1 VNDSRPTERLENH
14 LAILLEYGTWL
25 ACAVIAV
32 GLLLTSVVMTESVV
46 GTALVKTGIGLIIL
60 LPMLRVAM
68 MLGLFA
74 KDRNY
79 HYTAI
84 ALTVL
89 LIIAAGFV
97 IGLRS

>member
-1 VNDSRPTERLENH
+1 MNDSRPTERLENR

-25 ACAVIAV
+25 ACAVIAA
-32 GLLLTSVVMTESVV
+32 GLLLTSVVMTQSVL
-46 GTALVKTGIGLIIL
+46 GGALVKTGIGLIIL
-60 LPMLRVAM
+60 LPMLRVTM

-79 HYTAI
+79 QYTAI

-89 LIIAAGFV
+89 LIIAAGVV

>member
-1 VNDSRPTERLENH
+1 MNDSRPTERLENR
-14 LAILLEYGTWL
+14 LAILLENGTWL
-25 ACAVIAV
+25 ACAIIAA
-32 GLLLTSVVMTESVV
+32 GLLLTSVVMTDSVV
-46 GTALVKTGIGLIIL
+46 GAALLKTGIGLIIL
-60 LPMLRVAM
+60 MPTLRVTM

-79 HYTAI
+79 RYAAI

-89 LIIAAGFV
+89 LIIAAGVV